1 MVTGSAPHND
11 DIRAFIDRAGL
22 NLLLDH
28 GGRAGSNFVQCL
40 FDQHAE
46 MLCCPLVH
54 YVYSYWQRVF
64 GLADTIDGASARK
77 FIAQKSY
84 FRYLYQDATGDIAK
98 VIYKIGGDPSAP
110 FDRLAFRRRV
120 DEYFTPGKTFSRRD
134 VILAP
139 YAFYA
144 LGRGRDL
151 SCIQYILINDAV
163 SLNHENVFSGYALS
177 LIDLARADFKN
188 LRITALLR
196 DPRAQFASTRHQM
209 VNEFGNNY
217 EIAWGEVQVALARLW
232 RDDISLDH
240 GPAHF
245 CLLYQVESFRSLVRK
260 WQGDPKADQWIF
272 LRNEDINTNF
282 VRTMTAYCAR
292 LGINPDPEWIAKGDD
307 YTAYMMGRPWAGTG
321 AYSSRY
327 QTVRDGALANDQAAA
342 IQKTTRPNKYV
353 TERWKTRL
361 PRHELRLLDSLC
373 ADEISL
379 CRYEFLFKPKD
390 KTPFYRVL
398 DHLLPWSGE
407 TPGWEWIKAKPGPRF
422 FYYLFL
428 LPFYLLGRV
437 KMMSYDFRDRFF
449 TRDVTATHL
458 PVMEVSRG

>member
-1 MVTGSAPHND
+1 MVTGSAPHSD
-11 DIRAFIDRAGL
+11 DIRPFLDRVNL

-54 YVYSYWQRVF
+54 YVYSYWQRIF
-64 GLADTIDGASARK
+64 GFADTIDGASARE

-84 FRYLYQDATGDIAK
+84 FRYLYQEATGDIAK

-110 FDRLAFRRRV
+110 FDRASFRRRV
-120 DEYFTPGKTFSRRD
+120 DDFFTPGKNFSRRD
-134 VILAP
+134 VILASF
-139 YAFYA
+139 AFYA

-151 SCIQYILINDAV
+151 SRIQYILINDAV
-163 SLNHENVFSGYALS
+163 SLNHENVFAGYALS
-177 LIDLARADFKN
+177 LIDLARFDFPN

-217 EIAWGEVQVALARLW
+217 EITPGQVGLALARLW

-260 WQGDPKADQWIF
+260 WKNESKSAQWIF
-272 LRNEDINTNF
+272 LRNEDVNTNF
-282 VRTMTAYCAR
+282 VPTMTAYCAY
-292 LGINPDPEWIAKGDD
+292 LNIAPDAEWMEKGDH
-307 YTAYMMGRPWAGTG
+307 YTAYMMGRPWGGTG

-327 QTVRDGALANDQAAA
+327 QTVTDGALTNDQATA
-342 IQKTTRPNKYV
+342 IQKTTGPNKYV

-361 PRHELRLLDSLC
+361 PKHELRLLDSLC
-373 ADEISL
+373 APEILL
-379 CRYEFLFKPKD
+379 CRYEFLFEAAE
-390 KTPFYRVL
+390 KTSLRRGF

-407 TPGWEWIKAKPGPRF
+407 MPGWGWIKVKPTPRL
-422 FYYLFL
+422 FYYLCL
-428 LPFYLLGRV
+428 LPFYVLARL
-437 KMMSYDFRDRFF
+437 KLMTYDFWDRFF
-449 TRDVTATHL
+449 TRDFNIDRLPILEVTR
-458 PVMEVSRG
+458 V